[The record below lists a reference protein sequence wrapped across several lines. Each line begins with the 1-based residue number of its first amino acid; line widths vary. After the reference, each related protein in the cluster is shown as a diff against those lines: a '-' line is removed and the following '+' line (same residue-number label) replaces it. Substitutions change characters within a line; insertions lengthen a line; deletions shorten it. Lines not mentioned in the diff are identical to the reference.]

1 MAKTNTKEVIEYLRN
16 AGAAEEDIPILAMTA
31 FYESTFDTLAKNKDT
46 EAIGLFQINASS
58 FYDGI
63 KPDNTLRSFFG
74 NEMLSVTDFEKKL
87 EDPQYNTNFA
97 IHYLNVIKKDLEDGS
112 SQFPD
117 VKRNNNDPFAVFEG
131 YLDYVKP
138 FIAGGKL
145 AGRGQDE
152 MKDITTG
159 IGIYVDAFMDI
170 NKIVPSQ
177 PPTPPMPTETQ
188 PSLGMEMRA
197 EGYADREMANLN
209 RKYDGVDQS
218 IIEFVAELGRQKAKL
233 GDK

>member
-1 MAKTNTKEVIEYLRN
+1 
-16 AGAAEEDIPILAMTA
+16 
-31 FYESTFDTLAKNKDT
+31 
-46 EAIGLFQINASS
+46 
-58 FYDGI
+58 
-63 KPDNTLRSFFG
+63 
-74 NEMLSVTDFEKKL
+74 
-87 EDPQYNTNFA
+87 
-97 IHYLNVIKKDLEDGS
+97 
-112 SQFPD
+112 
-117 VKRNNNDPFAVFEG
+117 
-131 YLDYVKP
+131 
-138 FIAGGKL
+138 
-145 AGRGQDE
+145 